1 MMLESPSTMSPAP
14 AQSPI
19 LQARLAI
26 SLAWVAGYTNIIAVL
41 VCGHVASHVTG
52 HASQLGQAAAGG
64 DWNLALFV
72 GAILVAFFLGAVLSA
87 CATEIARWRGV
98 RSVYVVPAALE
109 LVLLA
114 VFAQLVRLHDPAHV
128 ESGAMLWWMTIVA
141 SIAMGLQNATIT
153 RISGGVVRTTHL
165 TGVLTD
171 LGLESVRRVME
182 RMAMRAGK
190 SDRDRAAHSRADEAA
205 RWRLLLLASI
215 FGAFVV
221 GSSCGVFA
229 FQSFAHWSMIPPIAL
244 LGWVIAVDIRRP
256 IAASSDGV
264 MKDVGA

>member
-1 MMLESPSTMSPAP
+1 MSRSIAMSPAP
-14 AQSPI
+14 AHSPV

-52 HASQLGQAAAGG
+52 HASQRGQAAAGG
-64 DWNLALFV
+64 DWSLALFV

-109 LVLLA
+109 LALLA
-114 VFAQLVRLHDPAHV
+114 VFAELVRLHDPAQV
-128 ESGAMLWWMTIVA
+128 ESGAMLWWMTMVA

-171 LGLESVRRVME
+171 LGLESVRRAME
-182 RMAMRAGK
+182 RLAMRAGK
-190 SDRDRAAHSRADEAA
+190 SQRDAAAHSGADEAA

-215 FGAFVV
+215 FGAFVF
-221 GSSCGVFA
+221 GSACGVFA
-229 FQSFAHWSMIPPIAL
+229 FQAFAHWSMIPPMAL

-256 IAASSDGV
+256 IAAASEGV
-264 MKDVGA
+264 ASDVGTR

>member
-1 MMLESPSTMSPAP
+1 MSPAP
-14 AQSPI
+14 AHTPV

-64 DWNLALFV
+64 DWHLALFV

-87 CATEIARWRGV
+87 CATESARWRGI
-98 RSVYVVPAALE
+98 RSVYVAPAALE
-109 LVLLA
+109 LALLA
-114 VFAQLVRLHDPAHV
+114 VFAQLVRLHDPTQI
-128 ESGAMLWWMTIVA
+128 ESGAMLWWMTMVA

-171 LGLESVRRVME
+171 LGLESVRRAME
-182 RMAMRAGK
+182 RLAVRAGK
-190 SDRDRAAHSRADEAA
+190 SQRDAATHSRADDEA

-215 FGAFVV
+215 FGAFVF
-221 GSSCGVFA
+221 GSACGVFA
-229 FQSFAHWSMIPPIAL
+229 FQAFAHWSMIPPMAL

-256 IAASSDGV
+256 IATASDGV
-264 MKDVGA
+264 LRDVGTR

>member
-1 MMLESPSTMSPAP
+1 MSPAP
-14 AQSPI
+14 AHSPV

-64 DWNLALFV
+64 DWSLALFV

-109 LVLLA
+109 LALLA
-114 VFAQLVRLHDPAHV
+114 VFAELVRLHDPAQV
-128 ESGAMLWWMTIVA
+128 ESGAMLWWMTMVA

-171 LGLESVRRVME
+171 LGLESVRRAME
-182 RMAMRAGK
+182 RLAMRTGK
-190 SDRDRAAHSRADEAA
+190 SQRDAAAHSGADEAA

-215 FGAFVV
+215 FGAFVF
-221 GSSCGVFA
+221 GSACGVFA
-229 FQSFAHWSMIPPIAL
+229 FQAFAHWSMIPPMAL

-256 IAASSDGV
+256 IAAASEGV
-264 MKDVGA
+264 ASDVGTR

>member
-1 MMLESPSTMSPAP
+1 MLESHSTMSLAP

-64 DWNLALFV
+64 DWNLVLFV
-72 GAILVAFFLGAVLSA
+72 GTILVAFFLGAVLSA

-109 LVLLA
+109 LALLA
-114 VFAQLVRLHDPAHV
+114 VFAQLVRLHDPAQV

-171 LGLESVRRVME
+171 LGLESVRRAME

-190 SDRDRAAHSRADEAA
+190 SDRDAAAYFRADETA

-221 GSSCGVFA
+221 GSACGVFA
-229 FQSFAHWSMIPPIAL
+229 FQSFAHWSMTPPIAL
-244 LGWVIAVDIRRP
+244 LAWVIAVDIRRP

-264 MKDVGA
+264 TKDVGA

>member
-1 MMLESPSTMSPAP
+1 MSPAP
-14 AQSPI
+14 AHSPV

-64 DWNLALFV
+64 DWSLALFV

-109 LVLLA
+109 LALLA
-114 VFAQLVRLHDPAHV
+114 VFAELVRLHDPAQV
-128 ESGAMLWWMTIVA
+128 ESGAMLWWMTMVA

-171 LGLESVRRVME
+171 LGLESVRRAME
-182 RMAMRAGK
+182 RLAMRTGK
-190 SDRDRAAHSRADEAA
+190 SQRDVAAHSGADEAA

-215 FGAFVV
+215 FGAFVF
-221 GSSCGVFA
+221 GSACGVFA
-229 FQSFAHWSMIPPIAL
+229 FQAFAHWSMIPPMAL

-256 IAASSDGV
+256 IAAASEGV
-264 MKDVGA
+264 ASDVGTR

>member
-1 MMLESPSTMSPAP
+1 MSPAP
-14 AQSPI
+14 AHSPV

-64 DWNLALFV
+64 DWSLALFV

-109 LVLLA
+109 LALLA
-114 VFAQLVRLHDPAHV
+114 VFAELVRLHDPAQV
-128 ESGAMLWWMTIVA
+128 ESGAMLWWMTMVA

-171 LGLESVRRVME
+171 LGLESVRRAME
-182 RMAMRAGK
+182 RLAMRAGK
-190 SDRDRAAHSRADEAA
+190 SQRDAAAHSGADEAA

-215 FGAFVV
+215 FGAFVF
-221 GSSCGVFA
+221 GSACGVFA
-229 FQSFAHWSMIPPIAL
+229 FQAFAHWSMIPPMAL

-256 IAASSDGV
+256 IATASDGV
-264 MKDVGA
+264 VRDVGTR

>member
-1 MMLESPSTMSPAP
+1 MSPAP
-14 AQSPI
+14 AHSPV

-64 DWNLALFV
+64 DWSLALFV

-109 LVLLA
+109 LALLA
-114 VFAQLVRLHDPAHV
+114 VFAELVRLHDPAQV
-128 ESGAMLWWMTIVA
+128 ESGAMLWWMTMVA

-171 LGLESVRRVME
+171 LGLESVRRAME
-182 RMAMRAGK
+182 RLAMRAGK
-190 SDRDRAAHSRADEAA
+190 SQRDAAAHSGADEAA

-215 FGAFVV
+215 FGAFVF
-221 GSSCGVFA
+221 GSACGVFA
-229 FQSFAHWSMIPPIAL
+229 FQAFAHWSMIPPMAL

-256 IAASSDGV
+256 IAAASEGV
-264 MKDVGA
+264 ASDVGTR

>member
-1 MMLESPSTMSPAP
+1 MSRSIAMSPAP
-14 AQSPI
+14 AHSPV

-64 DWNLALFV
+64 DWSLALFV

-109 LVLLA
+109 LALLA
-114 VFAQLVRLHDPAHV
+114 VFAELVRLHDPAQV
-128 ESGAMLWWMTIVA
+128 ESGAMLWWMTMVA

-171 LGLESVRRVME
+171 LGLESVRRAME
-182 RMAMRAGK
+182 RLAMRTGK
-190 SDRDRAAHSRADEAA
+190 SQRDAAAHSGADEAA

-215 FGAFVV
+215 FGAFVF
-221 GSSCGVFA
+221 GSACGVFA
-229 FQSFAHWSMIPPIAL
+229 FQAFAHWSMIPPMAL

-256 IAASSDGV
+256 IAAASEGV
-264 MKDVGA
+264 ASDVGTR

>member
-1 MMLESPSTMSPAP
+1 MSPAP
-14 AQSPI
+14 AHSPV

-64 DWNLALFV
+64 DWSLALFV

-109 LVLLA
+109 LALLA
-114 VFAQLVRLHDPAHV
+114 VFAELVRLHDPAQV
-128 ESGAMLWWMTIVA
+128 ESGAMLWWMTMVA

-153 RISGGVVRTTHL
+153 RISGGVVRTTHH
-165 TGVLTD
+165 TAGLTD
-171 LGLESVRRVME
+171 LGLESVRRAME
-182 RMAMRAGK
+182 RLAMRAGK
-190 SDRDRAAHSRADEAA
+190 SQRDAAAHSGADEAA

-215 FGAFVV
+215 FGAFVF
-221 GSSCGVFA
+221 GSACGVFA
-229 FQSFAHWSMIPPIAL
+229 FQAFAHWSMIPPMAL

-256 IAASSDGV
+256 IAAASEGV
-264 MKDVGA
+264 ASDVGTR

>member
-1 MMLESPSTMSPAP
+1 MSPAP
-14 AQSPI
+14 AHTPV

-52 HASQLGQAAAGG
+52 HASQLGQATAGG
-64 DWNLALFV
+64 DWHLALFV

-87 CATEIARWRGV
+87 CATEMARWRGI
-98 RSVYVVPAALE
+98 RSVYVAPAALE
-109 LVLLA
+109 LALLA
-114 VFAQLVRLHDPAHV
+114 VFAQLVRLHDPTQI
-128 ESGAMLWWMTIVA
+128 ESGAMLWWMTMVA

-171 LGLESVRRVME
+171 LGLESVRRAME
-182 RMAMRAGK
+182 RLAVRAGK
-190 SDRDRAAHSRADEAA
+190 SQRDAATHSRADDEA

-215 FGAFVV
+215 FGAFVF
-221 GSSCGVFA
+221 GSACGVFA
-229 FQSFAHWSMIPPIAL
+229 FQAFAHWSMIPPMAL

-256 IAASSDGV
+256 IATASDGV
-264 MKDVGA
+264 LRDVGTR

>member
-1 MMLESPSTMSPAP
+1 MSPAP
-14 AQSPI
+14 AHSPV

-64 DWNLALFV
+64 DWSLALFV

-109 LVLLA
+109 LALLA
-114 VFAQLVRLHDPAHV
+114 VFAELVRLHDPAQV
-128 ESGAMLWWMTIVA
+128 ESGAMLWWMTMVA
-141 SIAMGLQNATIT
+141 SIAMGLQTATIT

-171 LGLESVRRVME
+171 LGLESVRRAME
-182 RMAMRAGK
+182 RLAMRAGK
-190 SDRDRAAHSRADEAA
+190 SQRDAAAHSGADEAA

-215 FGAFVV
+215 FGAFVF
-221 GSSCGVFA
+221 GSACGVFA
-229 FQSFAHWSMIPPIAL
+229 FQAFAHWSMIPPMAL

-256 IAASSDGV
+256 IAAASEGV
-264 MKDVGA
+264 ASDVGTR

>member
-1 MMLESPSTMSPAP
+1 MSPAP
-14 AQSPI
+14 AHSPV

-64 DWNLALFV
+64 DWSLALFV

-109 LVLLA
+109 LALLA
-114 VFAQLVRLHDPAHV
+114 VFAELVRLHDPAQV
-128 ESGAMLWWMTIVA
+128 ESGAMLWWMTMVA

-171 LGLESVRRVME
+171 LGLESVRRAME
-182 RMAMRAGK
+182 RLAMRTGK
-190 SDRDRAAHSRADEAA
+190 SQRDAAAHSGADEAA

-215 FGAFVV
+215 FGAFVF
-221 GSSCGVFA
+221 GSACGVFA
-229 FQSFAHWSMIPPIAL
+229 FQAFAHWSMIPPMAL

-256 IAASSDGV
+256 IAAASEGV
-264 MKDVGA
+264 ASDVGTQ

>member
-1 MMLESPSTMSPAP
+1 MSPAP
-14 AQSPI
+14 AHSPV

-64 DWNLALFV
+64 DWSLALFV

-109 LVLLA
+109 LALLA
-114 VFAQLVRLHDPAHV
+114 VFAELVRLHDPAQV
-128 ESGAMLWWMTIVA
+128 ESGAMLWWMTMVA

-171 LGLESVRRVME
+171 LGLESVRRAME
-182 RMAMRAGK
+182 RLAMRAGK
-190 SDRDRAAHSRADEAA
+190 SQRDAAAHSGADEAA

-215 FGAFVV
+215 FGAFVF
-221 GSSCGVFA
+221 GSACGVFA
-229 FQSFAHWSMIPPIAL
+229 FQAFAHWSMIPPMAL

-256 IAASSDGV
+256 IAAASEGV
-264 MKDVGA
+264 ASDVGTQ

>member
-1 MMLESPSTMSPAP
+1 MSPAP
-14 AQSPI
+14 AHSPV

-64 DWNLALFV
+64 DWSLALFV
-72 GAILVAFFLGAVLSA
+72 GAILAAFFLGAVLSA

-98 RSVYVVPAALE
+98 RSVYVAPAALE
-109 LVLLA
+109 LALLG
-114 VFAQLVRLHDPAHV
+114 VFAQLVRLHDPTEI

-171 LGLESVRRVME
+171 LGLESVRRAME
-182 RMAMRAGK
+182 RLAFRTGK
-190 SDRDRAAHSRADEAA
+190 SERDPETQAQSEESA

-215 FGAFVV
+215 FGAFVL
-221 GSSCGVFA
+221 GSACGVLA
-229 FQSFAHWSMIPPIAL
+229 FNAFAHWSMLPPMAL
-244 LGWVIAVDIRRP
+244 LGWVVAVDIRRP
-256 IAASSDGV
+256 IATNITVASSESTTR
-264 MKDVGA
+264 M

>member
-1 MMLESPSTMSPAP
+1 MSRSIAMSPAP
-14 AQSPI
+14 AHSPV

-64 DWNLALFV
+64 DWSLALFV

-109 LVLLA
+109 LALLA
-114 VFAQLVRLHDPAHV
+114 VFAELVRLHDPAQV
-128 ESGAMLWWMTIVA
+128 ESGAMLWWMTMVA

-171 LGLESVRRVME
+171 LGLESVRRAME
-182 RMAMRAGK
+182 RLAMRTGK
-190 SDRDRAAHSRADEAA
+190 SQRDVAAHSGADEAA

-215 FGAFVV
+215 FGAFVF
-221 GSSCGVFA
+221 GSACGVFA
-229 FQSFAHWSMIPPIAL
+229 FQAFAHWSMIPPMAL

-256 IAASSDGV
+256 IAAASEGV
-264 MKDVGA
+264 ASDVGTR

>member
-1 MMLESPSTMSPAP
+1 MLESHSTMSLAP

-64 DWNLALFV
+64 DWNLVLFV
-72 GAILVAFFLGAVLSA
+72 GTILVAFFLGAVLSA

-109 LVLLA
+109 LALLA
-114 VFAQLVRLHDPAHV
+114 VFAQLVRLHDPVQV

-171 LGLESVRRVME
+171 LGLESVRRAME

-190 SDRDRAAHSRADEAA
+190 SDRDAAAYFRADETA

-221 GSSCGVFA
+221 GSACGVFA
-229 FQSFAHWSMIPPIAL
+229 FQSFAHWSMTPPIAL
-244 LGWVIAVDIRRP
+244 LAWVIAVDIRRP

-264 MKDVGA
+264 TKDVGA

>member
-1 MMLESPSTMSPAP
+1 MSPAP
-14 AQSPI
+14 AHTPV

-52 HASQLGQAAAGG
+52 HASQLGQAAADG
-64 DWNLALFV
+64 DWHLALFV

-87 CATEIARWRGV
+87 CATEIARWRGI
-98 RSVYVVPAALE
+98 RSVYVAPAALE
-109 LVLLA
+109 LALLA
-114 VFAQLVRLHDPAHV
+114 VFAQLVRLHDPTQI
-128 ESGAMLWWMTIVA
+128 ESGAMLWWMTMVA

-171 LGLESVRRVME
+171 LGLESVRRAME
-182 RMAMRAGK
+182 RLAVRAGK
-190 SDRDRAAHSRADEAA
+190 SQRDAATHSRADDEA

-215 FGAFVV
+215 FGAFVF
-221 GSSCGVFA
+221 GSACGVFA
-229 FQSFAHWSMIPPIAL
+229 FQAFAHWSMIPPMAL

-256 IAASSDGV
+256 IATASDGV
-264 MKDVGA
+264 VRDVGTR